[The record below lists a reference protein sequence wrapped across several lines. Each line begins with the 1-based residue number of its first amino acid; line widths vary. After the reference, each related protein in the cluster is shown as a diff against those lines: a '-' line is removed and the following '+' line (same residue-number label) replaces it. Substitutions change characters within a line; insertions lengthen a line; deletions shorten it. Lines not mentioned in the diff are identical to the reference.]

1 MNFYSWSRRLQPS
14 GRLAQSNGLDFTLD
28 APWVTRFDLFRLV
41 PDHAFRYRH
50 GSRGKT
56 QYLALDQD
64 SGEFN
69 AVQLSLNNQAAGST
83 SASDSASAS
92 STASSRTPIIDL
104 DFSSFII
111 GEGSVT
117 AFFILMVR

>member
-1 MNFYSWSRRLQPS
+1 MNFYSWGRSLKPL
-14 GRLAQSNGLDFTLD
+14 GRLAQTNGLDFTLD
-28 APWVTRFDLFRLV
+28 APWITCFDLLRLV

-50 GSRGKT
+50 GSRGIT
-56 QYLALDQD
+56 QFLALDQD
-64 SGEFN
+64 SSEFN

-83 SASDSASAS
+83 SASASVSTS
-92 STASSRTPIIDL
+92 STASSRTSIIDL

-111 GEGSVT
+111 GEGPVT